1 MIQIHWWWFALKKFC
16 VWTSS
21 RKNSTIFEF
30 SRLSPKLTPVLQTKT
45 ILTFF
50 LQIGSF
56 IEDGGKKKLLFY
68 YFFVVKT
75 LQGSLSFFLDLRI
88 TRWKEDCKVSLMLS
102 SFSTTTLP
110 RPICQEKIHESRDQH
125 GIFFPFI
132 LECQKLSMYIGQ
144 QLSSY
149 MVWSYPLLWLE
160 GTFMRLYSVLLYFF
174 PNCRLWKRD
183 KDTVQFIK
191 IVLF

>member
-125 GIFFPFI
+125 GIFFLSFLSARNCPCTLDSSCHHIWCGLI
-132 LECQKLSMYIGQ
+132 LFYDWRG
-144 QLSSY
+144 
-149 MVWSYPLLWLE
+149 LLWDFTLCYS
-160 GTFMRLYSVLLYFF
+160 TFSKLQALKTR
-174 PNCRLWKRD
+174 
-183 KDTVQFIK
+183 
-191 IVLF
+191 